1 MTPTEGPDQT
11 LEEIIEHDS
20 NPDTDTD
27 THNHRYDEEGNVPP
41 PAEV

>member
-1 MTPTEGPDQT
+1 MTPTEPTPEQ
-11 LEEIIEHDS
+11 IEHDS

-41 PAEV
+41 PEEV